1 MKHAINNRFTLS
13 SDNYNWILID
23 KQTTKEKRKYF
34 SNHKQLSKF
43 IVELKAK
50 DYLTKGEVDLGDI
63 NSITPTY
70 DAVTFKI
77 VQDLMEYFSNITNG
91 MTYQEFYKYKTND
104 TVSTPRFLHKESH
117 DALL

>member
-1 MKHAINNRFTLS
+1 MEHLLNKRFTLS

-23 KQTTKEKRKYF
+23 RNTIKVKRHYF
-34 SNHKQLSKF
+34 TNINQLSKF

-50 DYLTKGEVDLGDI
+50 DCLIKGEVDLGDI

-70 DAVTFKI
+70 DAVTSKI
-77 VQDLMEYFSNITNG
+77 AQDLVEYFSSITNG

>member
-13 SDNYNWILID
+13 GDNCNWILID
-23 KQTTKEKRKYF
+23 RRTKKAKRHYF
-34 SNHKQLSKF
+34 TNLDQLSKF
-43 IVELKAK
+43 IVDLKAK
-50 DYLTKGEVDLGDI
+50 DCLIKGEVGLGDI

-70 DAVTFKI
+70 DAVTSKI
-77 VQDLMEYFSNITNG
+77 TQDLMEYFSSITNG